1 MNQDL
6 CLSRKKTAN
15 MAAILASPPE
25 ARAKAGATGE
35 LVFPGGIYIQRK
47 MITVHWGDVCV
58 FWFLYLY
65 IYIYIYCVYIYYT

>member
-25 ARAKAGATGE
+25 ARAKAGARGNWFFEFFGWDLYPKKNDNCTLGRRVCF
-35 LVFPGGIYIQRK
+35 LVIYI
-47 MITVHWGDVCV
+47 
-58 FWFLYLY
+58 
-65 IYIYIYCVYIYYT
+65 